1 MKKTSLERKK
11 LRKKRVRAKVRGL
24 ADQPRLAVFRSLTSC
39 SVQLIDDERGLTLVS
54 GSEKELPKD
63 QKLTKT
69 QKAAL
74 LGELIAKR
82 ALEKGIKKV
91 VFDRGGNAYHGRI
104 AALANGA
111 RTGGLE
117 F

>member
-1 MKKTSLERKK
+1 MKKTSLQRKK
-11 LRKKRVRAKVRGL
+11 LRKKRVRAKVHGL
-24 ADQPRLAVFRSLTSC
+24 AHQPRLAVFRSLTAC
-39 SVQLIDDERGLTLVS
+39 SVQLIDDERGITLVS

-63 QKLTKT
+63 KKCTKT
-69 QKAAL
+69 ERAAL
-74 LGELIAKR
+74 LGALIAKR

-91 VFDRGGNAYHGRI
+91 IFDRGGNAYHGRI

-111 RTGGLE
+111 REGGLE